1 MSMNETNINW
11 YPGHMAKTRRML
23 EENLKQVDAVCELL
37 DARIPRSCRNPDIA
51 SLCGQ
56 KPRMIV
62 LNRSDMADPDGTAR
76 WAAHLRKEGYAVL
89 ATDCKNRK
97 GISQFVPTVREL
109 LGEKLARYA
118 DKGLVGKQLKLMIV
132 GIPNVGKS
140 TLINQVAKNKSAKA
154 ENRPGVT
161 RGKQWITVDQGL
173 LLLDTPGIL
182 WPKLDD
188 PEVGQHLAYTGAIND
203 DILDC
208 ERLACSLAGLL
219 WEKYPSALRAR
230 YGIEL
235 PEDAEGFEILE
246 ACGRKRGFLV
256 AGGEVNTERMAKT
269 LLDEFR
275 NGKLGRF
282 TLEEPE

>member
-1 MSMNETNINW
+1 MSETNINW

-23 EENLKQVDAVCELL
+23 EEYLKQVDAVCELL
-37 DARIPRSCRNPDIA
+37 DARIPRACRNPDIA
-51 SLCGQ
+51 ALCGQ

-76 WAAHLRKEGYAVL
+76 WAAALKKEGYAVL

-97 GISQFVPTVREL
+97 GVNQFVPAVRSL
-109 LGEKLARYA
+109 LGDKLTRYA

-173 LLLDTPGIL
+173 RLLDTPGIL

-188 PEVGQHLAYTGAIND
+188 DEVARHLAYTGAIND
-203 DILDC
+203 EVSDC
-208 ERLACSLAGLL
+208 EWLACSLARLL
-219 WEKYPSALRAR
+219 WEKYPDAMRAR
-230 YGIEL
+230 YGIDVS
-235 PEDAEGFEILE
+235 PDAEGYEILE

-256 AGGEVNTERMAKT
+256 SGGEVHTERMAKT
-269 LLDEFR
+269 LLEEFR
-275 NGKLGRF
+275 SGKLGRF
-282 TLEEPE
+282 TLEEPQ